1 MVAGFQAYIVTPALE
16 GYFLNILDM
25 NHINPDADWW
35 SKKCNEITTVNGQ
48 LYMITG
54 DIALSMWESIYTLFF
69 NKQLASEYNIGDL
82 YELVKSGKW
91 TLDKL
96 YELSEKVSGDLDG
109 NGVYDENDLYDF
121 ASSDDN
127 HARVWFVPCDLHI
140 TTRGEDGFMKMSYNT
155 ERTQNALEKLVK
167 LYSAQSSYKRFAA
180 FNSTYINLDCPNM
193 FRENR
198 ALFAPAYLK
207 IAAILRDMNTDFG
220 INPLPKY
227 DEIQE
232 NYYTTV
238 HDSTS
243 MICFPNNVKDENMS
257 ALIAEALCVY
267 SHYDV
272 IPKYYDIS
280 LKTKSARDTE
290 SEAMIDLIRDSL
302 TFDFGAMY
310 TVPMG
315 GTIGILGNMI
325 VAGDTNFASKYASI
339 ESTLEANLEK
349 INEAYG
355 KKQ

>member
-16 GYFLNILDM
+16 GCFLNILDM

-96 YELSEKVSGDLDG
+96 YELSEKVLD
-109 NGVYDENDLYDF
+109 
-121 ASSDDN
+121 
-127 HARVWFVPCDLHI
+127 DLHI

-207 IAAILRDMNTDFG
+207 IAAILHDMNTDFG
-220 INPLPKY
+220 IIPLPKY

-325 VAGDTNFASKYASI
+325 VAGDTNFASKFASI
-339 ESTLEANLEK
+339 ESTLKANLEK